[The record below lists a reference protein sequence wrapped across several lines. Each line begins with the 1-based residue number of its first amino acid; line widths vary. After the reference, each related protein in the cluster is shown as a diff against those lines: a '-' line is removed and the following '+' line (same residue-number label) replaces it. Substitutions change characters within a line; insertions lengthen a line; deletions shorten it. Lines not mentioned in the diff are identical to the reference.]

1 MRRVLAFFLLSYFLA
16 AQAAAQQAPI
26 PMSDEIGGQ
35 PFAIRDRWVIGG
47 GGNWDYLTLDP
58 VARQLFIAHQGVVQ
72 VVDIASGEITGQIT
86 GFEEARSIL
95 LDPDGQFG
103 YVSDSQ
109 AASVRIFD
117 RRSLQVTRG
126 IQLSCAPRSMALAS
140 EQQMLFAFCGAAT
153 APQARLSN
161 LRRPPA
167 HRSGSNTQPN
177 RAATTSSETAKGLSH
192 IIVIDLRSQTILVNI
207 AVYGNFRIAQADN
220 EGQVFVTVGAADY
233 NPDPQAFL
241 ATHSPPRIARIDV
254 AALEAE
260 ASDQISAMH
269 KSPADPTSPG
279 TAKLNWQIG
288 EYSTD
293 PAISFFR
300 LDESCPSPQGLAIDG
315 RDARLFVACDNQN
328 LLIMD
333 SVYGRVLSTL
343 TTGPG
348 TDAIAYDGNHGLI
361 FTANGAG
368 YGSLTVVRRH
378 QTDDYAVIQNL
389 PTMERAR
396 TLAVDQS
403 TGQVYLVTDLHGVN
417 LRSTPANGI
426 GSLKATPVT
435 GSFQVL
441 VVGN

>member
-1 MRRVLAFFLLSYFLA
+1 MRRVLAFLLLTSSL
-16 AQAAAQQAPI
+16 AAAQQAPI
-26 PMSDEIGGQ
+26 PLSDEIGGH

-47 GGNWDYLTLDP
+47 QGNWDYLTLDP
-58 VARQLFIAHQGVVQ
+58 VARQLFIPHQGVVQ
-72 VVDIASGEITGQIT
+72 VVDVATGETTGQIT
-86 GFEEARSIL
+86 GFGEARSIV

-109 AASVRIFD
+109 AASIQIFD
-117 RRSLQVTRG
+117 RRALQVTRG
-126 IQLSCAPRSMALAS
+126 IQLNCAPRSMALAP
-140 EQQMLFAFCGAAT
+140 EQQMLFAFCGAPI
-153 APQARLSN
+153 APAPRLAN
-161 LRRPPA
+161 LRHGPPRRP
-167 HRSGSNTQPN
+167 GSTTPPN
-177 RAATTSSETAKGLSH
+177 RDAASPSDTAKGQSH
-192 IIVIDLRSQTILVNI
+192 IIVIDLRSQSILVNI

-233 NPDPQAFL
+233 NPDPQAF
-241 ATHSPPRIARIDV
+241 ASTHSPPRIARID
-254 AALEAE
+254 AAELEAE
-260 ASDQISAMH
+260 ASDQIAALH

-288 EYSTD
+288 EYSTN
-293 PAISFFR
+293 PAVSFFR

-315 RDARLFVACDNQN
+315 HNARLFVACDNQN
-328 LLIMD
+328 LLVMD
-333 SVYGRVLSTL
+333 SVHGRVLSTL
-343 TTGPG
+343 TIGPG
-348 TDAIAYDGNHGLI
+348 TDAIAYDENHGLI
-361 FTANGAG
+361 FTANGGG

-417 LRSTPANGI
+417 LRSTPASGI
-426 GSLKATPVT
+426 GTLKMDPVS